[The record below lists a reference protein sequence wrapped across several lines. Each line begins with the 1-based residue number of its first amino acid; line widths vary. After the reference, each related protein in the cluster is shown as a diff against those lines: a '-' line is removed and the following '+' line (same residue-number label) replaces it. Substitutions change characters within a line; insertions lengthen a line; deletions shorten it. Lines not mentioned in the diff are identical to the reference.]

1 MLRRVSETAGD
12 RAAEPELLKKIG
24 RPRRPSDK
32 FALAA
37 EISGRAR
44 RRRSRPCGRRR
55 SRPCGCRRS
64 RPYGRSLRRRSRP
77 RGQTLRRNGFRLH
90 RNRGPRSPSGDHN
103 RSRRSHHSSP
113 DSRSRNRSRH
123 STARNSRS
131 PRSRHRDIRRGHNR
145 TNREKRRLRPG
156 RGCRRR
162 RRASVDGATLAIG
175 LSRVPQARSAVPTPI
190 RARRPAT
197 TRRRTSAACSSG
209 NCQFIFLCQPCRNW
223 ERSTEA
229 GRQLA
234 ASLLELDRYK
244 IAIFGQ
250 RHLACPTQIK
260 SLHEHLPM
268 LILLQTSVLI
278 LEPCSYH

>member
-12 RAAEPELLKKIG
+12 MAAEPELLKKIG
-24 RPRRPSDK
+24 RPRRPSDEL
-32 FALAA
+32 ALAA

-44 RRRSRPCGRRR
+44 RRRSRPCGRE
-55 SRPCGCRRS
+55 GRRS

-162 RRASVDGATLAIG
+162 RRASVDGATFG
-175 LSRVPQARSAVPTPI
+175 YRAVESTASPER
-190 RARRPAT
+190 RANAHPSAT
-197 TRRRTSAACSSG
+197 TGDDPSADLRRL
-209 NCQFIFLCQPCRNW
+209 FI
-223 ERSTEA
+223 
-229 GRQLA
+229 RQLQIYF
-234 ASLLELDRYK
+234 SLPALPQLGK
-244 IAIFGQ
+244 IN
-250 RHLACPTQIK
+250 
-260 SLHEHLPM
+260 
-268 LILLQTSVLI
+268 
-278 LEPCSYH
+278 